1 MSGVRVLFLLV
12 LLCPVVTCSGETK
25 GAQKLAVNSDEPAGD
40 VGTQA
45 DIVRFADSLVAEFLS
60 LEAAGNYWSATE
72 MIHGCPD
79 DRYVSSD
86 EVHPTAS
93 ASIVKSYLRNDTVD
107 VSVEYLELGYVHEK
121 GDGDVW
127 FSKTLHFDTTVFY
140 VGLDSSGDLSILCG
154 WHPADHWGVQ
164 ATTTHLLSKFNEE
177 SQKEWSE
184 AVDSAAKLNHGR

>member
-72 MIHGCPD
+72 MIHGCTD
-79 DRYVSSD
+79 DR
-86 EVHPTAS
+86 
-93 ASIVKSYLRNDTVD
+93 
-107 VSVEYLELGYVHEK
+107 
-121 GDGDVW
+121 
-127 FSKTLHFDTTVFY
+127 
-140 VGLDSSGDLSILCG
+140 
-154 WHPADHWGVQ
+154 
-164 ATTTHLLSKFNEE
+164 
-177 SQKEWSE
+177 
-184 AVDSAAKLNHGR
+184 